1 MVLRDLGVKTS
12 VAPVSQVAVVAVK
25 FKCCC
30 TEYKPHV
37 EPFPEMLPSCSGIYD
52 SQILRRNIEGRIE
65 D

>member
-12 VAPVSQVAVVAVK
+12 VTPVSQVAVVAVK

-37 EPFPEMLPSCSGIYD
+37 EPFP
-52 SQILRRNIEGRIE
+52 
-65 D
+65 